1 MARTV
6 ACSRDTALVNLCRL
20 AKTPLVVMCPTA
32 APARSVPAAV
42 AVVLRTAPPERRRV
56 RIRVYA
62 VLVRIAEVL
71 LPASADEETSV
82 REGNGGIVPS
92 AVEFGG
98 VGSWPSPLLL
108 PSSVKSTKQ
117 S

>member
-32 APARSVPAAV
+32 ARSVPVAV